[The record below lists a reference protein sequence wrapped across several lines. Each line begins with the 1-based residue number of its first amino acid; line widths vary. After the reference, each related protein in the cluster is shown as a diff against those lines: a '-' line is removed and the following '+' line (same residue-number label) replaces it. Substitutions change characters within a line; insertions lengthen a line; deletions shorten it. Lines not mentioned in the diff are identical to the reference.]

1 MIITI
6 GRQHGSNGHAVA
18 EALAA
23 KLGIP
28 CYSKEIVDHTARD
41 SNLSPEVV
49 RSYDE
54 KRVSPFVAPGMQFLG
69 MDEGFR
75 LNMQIAAAQFDTIRR
90 MASEGDAVFVGR
102 CADYVLRNRE
112 DLVRVFITADQPY
125 RVKTMMARKNLSEEQ
140 AKKLVKTVDKD
151 RGSYY
156 RYYTDQSWGDVNF
169 YDLCI
174 NVAKVGIDGAVQ
186 AIESYVRAVQ

>member
-6 GRQHGSNGHAVA
+6 GRQHGSNGHLVA
-18 EALAA
+18 QALADQ
-23 KLGIP
+23 LSIP

-54 KRVSPFVAPGMQFLG
+54 KRVSPFVSPGMQFLG

-102 CADYVLRNRE
+102 CADYVLRNRT
-112 DLVRVFITADQPY
+112 DLVRVFITADYDY
-125 RVKTMMARKNLSEEQ
+125 RVKTIMARKNLSEDQ

-151 RGSYY
+151 RSSYY
-156 RYYTDQSWGDVNF
+156 RYYTDQTWGDVDC
-169 YDLCI
+169 YDLCV
-174 NVAKVGIDGAVQ
+174 NVAKVGVDGAVQ
-186 AIESYVRAVQ
+186 VIESYVKGVK

>member
-6 GRQHGSNGHAVA
+6 GRQHGSNGHLVA
-18 EALAA
+18 QALAER
-23 KLGIP
+23 LSVP

-54 KRVSPFVAPGMQFLG
+54 KRVSPFVSPGMQFLG

-112 DLVRVFITADQPY
+112 DLVRVFVTADYDY
-125 RVKTMMARKNLSEEQ
+125 RVKTMMARKDLTEEQ
-140 AKKLVKTVDKD
+140 AKKLIKTVDKD

-156 RYYTDQSWGDVNF
+156 RYYTDQTWGDINC

-174 NVAKVGIDGAVQ
+174 NVAKVGVEGAVQ
-186 AIESYVRAVQ
+186 TIACYAEAMK